1 MGMKHGVVLSLA
13 FVAWCVCA
21 AAGGAKCKL
30 KLPPNYANARPP
42 SDDGV
47 TTAPTHISVA
57 MVVNDLVKVDDEELS
72 YTIDIAYVSSPKG
85 ACTKDVRRER
95 GGALPKF

>member
-30 KLPPNYANARPP
+30 KLPPNYVNARP
-42 SDDGV
+42 SDDGI
-47 TTAPTHISVA
+47 TQISVA

-72 YTIDIAYVSSPKG
+72 YTIDIAYVS
-85 ACTKDVRRER
+85 ELIR
-95 GGALPKF
+95 GSMHK

>member
-1 MGMKHGVVLSLA
+1 MGMKHRVVLSLA

-21 AAGGAKCKL
+21 AGSAKCKL
-30 KLPPNYANARPP
+30 KLPMNYVNARP
-42 SDDGV
+42 SDDGR

-72 YTIDIAYVSSPKG
+72 YTIDIAYVSSP
-85 ACTKDVRRER
+85 TQ
-95 GGALPKF
+95 GGMHK

>member
-21 AAGGAKCKL
+21 AGGAKCKF
-30 KLPPNYANARPP
+30 KLPPNYANARP

-72 YTIDIAYVSSPKG
+72 YTIDIAYVSELTQGSMN
-85 ACTKDVRRER
+85 T
-95 GGALPKF
+95 